1 MPASNR
7 PVPLADRL
15 LSNSRRGEATPER
28 LSAAAEASFAPI
40 ERALLIPIERLSPSR
55 DNPRQ
60 TFRNLDE
67 LAESIADRGLMQ
79 PLLVRRD
86 PERPGNYMT
95 IAGARRLMAAIICR
109 GSEDPEVRGRV
120 EMLPCIVSDETDEQ
134 AFADALAEN
143 LARDDLTRA
152 EAMAAVLRLEQQYG
166 WSAREIG
173 RRTGRSFPDVAEM
186 LRVAK
191 DKDLAPL
198 LQEELISP
206 TAVGEIRRLPE
217 ELRPEAIAGVRDGR
231 IRKVQDVRK
240 LRRLASQDSGPLPVT
255 QIDHKGVYDIIHPSD
270 SDASADRTAYER
282 AHPRAGNEAN
292 PASLFTSAGGAKR
305 EAALDFEPG
314 SERVADALGSAEMSS
329 SAEPPGERQMPL
341 FNFARVL
348 DQATELLQALE
359 RQPAMCTHP
368 DMEKVLNR
376 ILAVRERAVAAS
388 NGASA
393 P

>member
-1 MPASNR
+1 MPTSNR

-86 PERPGNYMT
+86 PERPGHYMT

-109 GSEDPEVRGRV
+109 GNENPEVRGRV

-206 TAVGEIRRLPE
+206 TAVGEIKRLPE
-217 ELRPEAIAGVRDGR
+217 ELRPEAIEGVRAGR
-231 IRKVQDVRK
+231 IRKVEDVRR
-240 LRRLASQDSGPLPVT
+240 LRRNRAKPGDGQAGEDELDNKQ
-255 QIDHKGVYDIIHPSD
+255 VYDIIHFSE
-270 SDASADRTAYER
+270 SAVAADKATYDR
-282 AHPRAGNEAN
+282 AHPRAAEQ
-292 PASLFTSAGGAKR
+292 PSDTSPSRLSEGVVDRLDGA
-305 EAALDFEPG
+305 E
-314 SERVADALGSAEMSS
+314 
-329 SAEPPGERQMPL
+329 AEPWVGPAQGQQTPL
-341 FNFARVL
+341 FHFARVL

-359 RQPAMCTHP
+359 RQPEMCTHP

-376 ILAVRERAVAAS
+376 ILTVRERMLAAG
-388 NGASA
+388 NGEDTL
-393 P
+393 

>member
-86 PERPGNYMT
+86 LERPGHYMT

-217 ELRPEAIAGVRDGR
+217 ELRPEAIAGVRAGR
-231 IRKVQDVRK
+231 IRKVQDVRR
-240 LRRLASQDSGPLPVT
+240 LRRLASQDNGRPEAVGVDNK
-255 QIDHKGVYDIIHPSD
+255 QVYDIIHPPNSE
-270 SDASADRTAYER
+270 ASADRTAYQH
-282 AHPRAGNEAN
+282 AHPRAGNQAA
-292 PASLFTSAGGAKR
+292 PTSLFTSAASADC
-305 EAALDFEPG
+305 EAI
-314 SERVADALGSAEMSS
+314 SETELRPERAPDALGCAEMPFSAE
-329 SAEPPGERQMPL
+329 SAGDRQMPL

-368 DMEKVLNR
+368 DMEKVLNG
-376 ILAVRERAVAAS
+376 ILAVRERAVAAV
-388 NGASA
+388 NGAGA